1 MKGKVKARL
10 KIFMI
15 SDAIDDPNVTYT
27 TVMEGEDSGSEQ
39 MPVETTEILGQQQHV
54 ALLTQ
59 EDGTQQ
65 QVGCR
70 GLPGY
75 PMVCRGL
82 KILRK

>member
-1 MKGKVKARL
+1 MLPGGGGKVKARL
-10 KIFMI
+10 KVCVV

-27 TVMEGEDSGSEQ
+27 TVMEAEDSGSEQ

-70 GLPGY
+70 GLPGS
-75 PMVCRGL
+75 PWFS
-82 KILRK
+82 